1 MGLKLVT
8 SKLFQQCKHCLS
20 IMFDEMWSEIQD
32 MQGEIFDIPEMKED
46 EEDDAKTFSAFLK
59 SDWDF

>member
-1 MGLKLVT
+1 
-8 SKLFQQCKHCLS
+8 
-20 IMFDEMWSEIQD
+20 MFDEMWSEIQD

-46 EEDDAKTFSAFLK
+46 EQDDDKTFSAFLK

>member
-1 MGLKLVT
+1 
-8 SKLFQQCKHCLS
+8 
-20 IMFDEMWSEIQD
+20 MFDEMWSEIQD

-46 EEDDAKTFSAFLK
+46 EDDAKTFAAFLK